1 MYPDD
6 ETRLKHIIDA
16 AKEAIQ
22 FLGDMT
28 FEELSKDRKT
38 LQAIIRNIEIIGEA
52 SSKLTSDFR
61 NKNDQIPWGDI
72 IGMRN
77 WLAHGYFN
85 VDVEHVW
92 STVKTDI
99 PNLLKLLDS
108 INT

>member
-1 MYPDD
+1 MYQDD
-6 ETRLKHIIDA
+6 ETRIKHIIDA
-16 AKEAIQ
+16 ANEAIQ
-22 FLGDMT
+22 FLGGMT

-52 SSKLTSDFR
+52 SSKLSLEFR
-61 NKNDQIPWGDI
+61 NKNDKIPWSDI

-99 PNLLKLLDS
+99 PNLLTLLEE
-108 INT
+108 I